1 MLYHDYLKN
10 MKACSFCEANKRM
23 LIFNEHAYLTY
34 SKAPYH
40 AHHLLVIPKRHVV
53 SFFNLTVKEN
63 EDINELVKIGAQILK
78 KLKYDNFSILVR
90 EGPKS
95 DKSIKHLHYHLI
107 PNHHIGDL
115 DNKGILRKILSPEEI
130 KKLSVKIVSL
140 AKKIK

>member
-1 MLYHDYLKN
+1 MLV
-10 MKACSFCEANKRM
+10 S
-23 LIFNEHAYLTY
+23 NEHAYLTY

-40 AHHLLVIPKRHVV
+40 PHHLLVIPKKHVV
-53 SFFNLTVKEN
+53 SFFNLTAKEN
-63 EDINELVKIGAQILK
+63 EDINELVKVGAQILK

-107 PNHHIGDL
+107 PNNRIGDL
-115 DNKGILRKILSPEEI
+115 DNEGVPRKILSPAEI
-130 KKLSVKIVSL
+130 KKLSVRIISL